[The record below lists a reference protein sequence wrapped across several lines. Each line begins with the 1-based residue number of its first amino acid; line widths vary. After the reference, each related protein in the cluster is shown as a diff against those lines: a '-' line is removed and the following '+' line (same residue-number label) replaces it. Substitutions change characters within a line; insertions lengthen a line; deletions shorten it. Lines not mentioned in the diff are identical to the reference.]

1 MDNGEGKF
9 KVKIKMDKN
18 LTISVVIPAYNEEEN
33 IGRLL
38 DALQRQTRI
47 PDEVIVVDD
56 GSNDGTVEIVST
68 YSSGVTL
75 IEGPHEGVNAAR
87 HKGTL
92 KARSDIVVQT
102 DADCIPPRDWIEKI
116 GSCFGT
122 DRELIGLT
130 GNVYDYKG
138 RIFEGI
144 TARVANRIF
153 PGMGSI
159 TAYRRDAYLK
169 TSGYNSAI
177 PVHFGGDVEFW
188 RRLNKEGKCVHDT
201 SIVARHNSGYK
212 WKAVGIAIVI
222 SGAILV
228 AGMVVGY

>member
-1 MDNGEGKF
+1 M
-9 KVKIKMDKN
+9 
-18 LTISVVIPAYNEEEN
+18 TISVVIPAYNEEEN

-56 GSNDGTVEIVST
+56 GSNDGTVEIVSS
-68 YSSGVTL
+68 YNSNSGSRVTL

-138 RIFEGI
+138 RLFEGI

-212 WKAVGIAIVI
+212 WKAVGVGIAIVI
-222 SGAILV
+222 SGVILVVV

>member
-56 GSNDGTVEIVST
+56 GSND
-68 YSSGVTL
+68 
-75 IEGPHEGVNAAR
+75 
-87 HKGTL
+87 
-92 KARSDIVVQT
+92 
-102 DADCIPPRDWIEKI
+102 
-116 GSCFGT
+116 
-122 DRELIGLT
+122 
-130 GNVYDYKG
+130 
-138 RIFEGI
+138 
-144 TARVANRIF
+144 
-153 PGMGSI
+153 
-159 TAYRRDAYLK
+159 RRDAYLK

>member
-1 MDNGEGKF
+1 
-9 KVKIKMDKN
+9 

-38 DALQRQTRI
+38 DGLQRQTRI

-56 GSNDGTVEIVST
+56 GSND
-68 YSSGVTL
+68 
-75 IEGPHEGVNAAR
+75 
-87 HKGTL
+87 
-92 KARSDIVVQT
+92 
-102 DADCIPPRDWIEKI
+102 
-116 GSCFGT
+116 
-122 DRELIGLT
+122 
-130 GNVYDYKG
+130 
-138 RIFEGI
+138 
-144 TARVANRIF
+144 
-153 PGMGSI
+153 
-159 TAYRRDAYLK
+159 RRDAYLK

-188 RRLNKEGKCVHDT
+188 RRLNREGKCVHDT

>member
-1 MDNGEGKF
+1 MGNGEGKF

-18 LTISVVIPAYNEEEN
+18 LTTSVVIPAYSEKEN
-33 IGRLL
+33 IGKLL
-38 DALQRQTRI
+38 DALQTQTRI

-56 GSNDGTVEIVST
+56 GSNDRTVEIAKA
-68 YSSGVTL
+68 YKGVTL

-92 KARSDIVVQT
+92 GAKADIVVQT
-102 DADCIPPRDWIEKI
+102 DADCVPPRDWIEKI
-116 GSCFGT
+116 VSRFET

-144 TARVANRIF
+144 TAWIANLIF
-153 PGMGSI
+153 PGTGSI

-169 TSGYNSAI
+169 TSGYNRAI

-188 RRLNKEGKCVHDT
+188 RRLNKEGKCIHDT

-212 WKAVGIAIVI
+212 WKTVGIAIVT
-222 SGAILV
+222 GVILV